1 MRKPHISQMI
11 FMLLILCLV
20 SVWSAPVFLGIDTAA
35 VEFTETDSD
44 PFEFDED
51 LFLIHRGTGS
61 MANRISFTIGG
72 IHLNMLPASLTRVFS
87 PPRFF
92 SAQ

>member
-1 MRKPHISQMI
+1 MI
-11 FMLLILCLV
+11 FTLLILCLV
-20 SVWSAPVFLGIDTAA
+20 SVWSAPVFLGIDTPA

-51 LFLIHRGTGS
+51 LLLIHRGTGGMGDGFNFS
-61 MANRISFTIGG
+61 IGG
-72 IHLNMLPASLTRVFS
+72 IHLNMQPAFLARVFS

-92 SAQ
+92 PS